1 MPAAWIEDIVT
12 TACAHALALEGERLR
27 TERRI
32 GEQAQRLAE
41 GDPDAQ
47 TAIATLAERIA
58 ATQAELAELR
68 GVLAVLRRT
77 ASAARA
83 AERAA

>member
-1 MPAAWIEDIVT
+1 MPAARIEDIVT

-41 GDPDAQ
+41 GDPDAPA
-47 TAIATLAERIA
+47 AIAALAERVG

-68 GVLAVLRRT
+68 GVLALLRCT